1 MNKQDKRIAMIVA
14 ILIFIAVACRI
25 WDMFTNFGLQAG
37 WLRSVIYIGLF
48 FAWGVSVRN
57 RIIQKQP
64 RGYLSIIAGLMVFWI
79 FIRTIKFHYTP
90 PDALEYI
97 ARYLWYLYYLP
108 MLFIPML
115 TLLVAMSMGKP
126 EDARLPG
133 WTALL
138 YISTAVIFTLVLT
151 NDLHQMVFIF
161 PKDAVKWTSS
171 DYDYGIGYY
180 LVIIWM
186 LSCILVT
193 LAIMLKKCRI
203 PHSRKRIWMPIIP
216 ILMLLAYTALYYNGV
231 PWLMVVAGDMTVVHC
246 LMYAATL
253 ELCIRCG
260 LIRSNT
266 HYRELFDASTIGA
279 QITDDEYEVYLS
291 SNTARQISKKIL
303 RQTEAG
309 SVLLDDGVRLCAA
322 PIHGGHILWQEDIS
336 DLLCVLEQLSD
347 TKSELQ
353 EYSVLLE
360 KENEQRRR
368 RCKLEEQK
376 RLYKAVQQII
386 APAMERLAGL
396 IRQLSSAK
404 NQETEKLLYG
414 KIAVVG
420 AYIKRRSNLV
430 FLSDRTGTVASEE
443 LLLCLNESVSNLR
456 LMGIACAVSFNLDN
470 IIDGK
475 SAGMLYDFFEAVV
488 EMTWEKIPAFNVV
501 VTQNTEH
508 YNIMLMLEGCYD
520 LTSLSYQFTNATTE
534 QDEDVCYCRLNVLK
548 GGAAL

>member
-1 MNKQDKRIAMIVA
+1 MNKQEKKMALLAA
-14 ILIFIAVACRI
+14 ILVFIAVACRFA
-25 WDMFTNFGLQAG
+25 DMFADFEPGAG
-37 WLRSVIYIGLF
+37 WLRSAIYIGLF
-48 FAWGVSVRN
+48 FVWGVSVRN

-64 RGYLSIIAGLMVFWI
+64 RSYLSVIAGFMVFWI
-79 FIRTIKFHYTP
+79 FVRTIKFYYTP
-90 PDALEYI
+90 PSAFEYI
-97 ARYLWYLYYLP
+97 FRYLWYLYYLP

-126 EDARLPG
+126 EDARLSA
-133 WTALL
+133 WTKIL
-138 YISTAVIFTLVLT
+138 YIPSVILLAMVLT
-151 NDLHQMVFIF
+151 NDLHQMVFTF
-161 PKDAVKWTSS
+161 PKDVVDWASP
-171 DYDYGIGYY
+171 DYNYGIGYY
-180 LVIIWM
+180 LVFIWM
-186 LSCILVT
+186 LSCILAT

-216 ILMLLAYTALYYNGV
+216 ILVLLAYTVLYGRTS
-231 PWLMVVAGDMTVVHC
+231 WMMVIAGDMTVVHC
-246 LMYAATL
+246 LMYTATL

-291 SNTARQISKKIL
+291 SHTARQVSKKLL
-303 RQTEAG
+303 RQAE
-309 SVLLDDGVRLCAA
+309 SEPVLLDGGVRLCAA
-322 PIHGGHILWQEDIS
+322 PVHGGHILWEEDVS

-368 RCKLEEQK
+368 RCELEEQK
-376 RLYKAVQQII
+376 RLYEAVQQTI
-386 APAMERLAGL
+386 APAMEQLSGL
-396 IRQLSSAK
+396 IRQLDSSK

-456 LMGIACAVSFNLDN
+456 LMGIACAVSFNLEN

-501 VTQNTEH
+501 VTQNAEH

-520 LTSLSYQFTNATTE
+520 LTSLSDQFTNATTE

>member
-14 ILIFIAVACRI
+14 ILIFIAVACRS
-25 WDMFTNFGLQAG
+25 WDMFANFGLQAG
-37 WLRSVIYIGLF
+37 WLRSAIYIGLF

-216 ILMLLAYTALYYNGV
+216 ILVLLAYTAFHYNGV

-291 SNTARQISKKIL
+291 SNTARQVSKKIL
-303 RQTEAG
+303 RQTELS
-309 SVLLDDGVRLCAA
+309 SVLLDGGVRLCAA
-322 PIHGGHILWQEDIS
+322 PIYGGHILWQEDIS

-347 TKSELQ
+347 TKNELQ

-360 KENEQRRR
+360 KENEQKQR
-368 RCKLEEQK
+368 RCELEEQK
-376 RLYKAVQQII
+376 RLYEAVQQTI
-386 APAMERLAGL
+386 APAMERLTEL
-396 IRQLSSAK
+396 IRQLNSAK

-456 LMGIACAVSFNLDN
+456 LMGIACAVSFNLEN

-475 SAGMLYDFFEAVV
+475 SAGMLYDFFEAIV

-520 LTSLSYQFTNATTE
+520 LTSLSDQFTNATTE

-548 GGAAL
+548 GGAVL